1 MHHIR
6 RPSSSILKLQFVLLQ
21 PFNQDELHLDIDE
34 PATRTSVK
42 AGAEVDGLIRYVGE
56 VVLALFGVLCVAQF
70 EETVRIEGFWV
81 RIDVGVVVELVV
93 CETGLRVGGDVETV
107 LEGVGFDG

>member
-6 RPSSSILKLQFVLLQ
+6 RPSLSILKLEIVLLH
-21 PFNQDELHLDIDE
+21 PLNQDQLRLDIDQ
-34 PATRTSVK
+34 PATRTSVE
-42 AGAEVDGLIRYVGE
+42 AGAEVDGLVRYVGE
-56 VVLALFGVLCVAQF
+56 VVLALFRVLCIAHF

-81 RIDVGVVVELVV
+81 GIDVGVVVELVV
-93 CETGLRVGGDVETV
+93 CETGLRVGRDVETV